1 MAERAEVVIGS
12 ISSQH
17 VTSFLPT
24 LAFSVGT
31 FFLPF
36 NKDLNTKLIVVFGI
50 GCDWLQR
57 QKIVDTDRDF
67 REAGGKT
74 HTAFVFIK
82 PHAVYEKALAD
93 G

>member
-1 MAERAEVVIGS
+1 MLLCGLFFWNGLKGRVGDW
-12 ISSQH
+12 QH
-17 VTSFLPT
+17 AMPTFHIIPFNFSFL
-24 LAFSVGT
+24 S
-31 FFLPF
+31 
-36 NKDLNTKLIVVFGI
+36 FGI

-57 QKIVDTDRDF
+57 QKIVDTDRDLW
-67 REAGGKT
+67 EAGGKT